1 MHERLEVIAA
11 AGKPCLK
18 NQLRLPLVANEGSSG
33 EAAHLRA
40 LGRPHRFLRCSSL
53 LLIFIRIVSP
63 HGLYF
68 DDRRAVRN
76 INAHKC
82 ARLHVSV
89 SLCGSRAR
97 RRHRLQSNRS
107 KKTKRRRNQNMPA
120 LDHDMVTRS
129 HRRSVAVAAAS
140 SFWSIFCLAL
150 TILNLFTF
158 PLLKVRQAISG
169 ACER

>member
-18 NQLRLPLVANEGSSG
+18 NQLRLPLVANEGSF
-33 EAAHLRA
+33 
-40 LGRPHRFLRCSSL
+40 GRPHRFLRCSSL

>member
-18 NQLRLPLVANEGSSG
+18 NQLRLPLVANEGSSV
-33 EAAHLRA
+33 R
-40 LGRPHRFLRCSSL
+40 RPHRFLRCSSL

-158 PLLKVRQAISG
+158 PLLKVRQATSG